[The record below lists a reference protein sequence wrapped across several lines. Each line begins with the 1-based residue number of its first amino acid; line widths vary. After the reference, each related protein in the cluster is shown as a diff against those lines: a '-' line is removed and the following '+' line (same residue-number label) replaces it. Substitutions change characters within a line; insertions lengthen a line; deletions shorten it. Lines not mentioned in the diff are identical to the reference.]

1 MNYKVGRFGAITSV
15 SYDQKSS
22 RGAGGGR
29 DPTLQNVKHIKAK
42 QTRPNHVLVSGM
54 TMTSQ
59 IKLS

>member
-22 RGAGGGR
+22 RGGGR

-42 QTRPNHVLVSGM
+42 QTRPNHVLVSGL